1 MAKILDFTKQK
12 KEYLTVKLNDEN
24 KTVLLV
30 GTPTKAI
37 LDEFI
42 AINEMISEDEGAGA
56 EAINELYEV
65 CAKVLS
71 FNKAGIKITAEY
83 LAEFFDLE
91 DITVLL
97 QGYTEFMSSITNAKN

>member
-1 MAKILDFTKQK
+1 MIMDFTTRK

-42 AINEMISEDEGAGA
+42 AINDKISTGGGADN
-56 EAINELYEV
+56 EAISDLYAV
-65 CAKVLS
+65 CAKIMS
-71 FNKAGIKITAEY
+71 FNKAGVKITGEY
-83 LAEFFDLE
+83 LSEFFDIE
-91 DITVLL
+91 DITYFLR
-97 QGYTEFMSSITNAKN
+97 GYTDFISSLTNAKN